1 MRLIDADAL
10 NEAFDNEGADLC
22 MDYGESCEW
31 GFSYKSVHDLIG
43 NAPTVDAE
51 PVRHG
56 HWEEIQL
63 CRIYNEDIV
72 YSIGYKCNQCERV
85 ESKKEPYCHCGAKMD
100 EVSE

>member
-56 HWEEIQL
+56 HWIAFNIINTKDYSSKIRYM
-63 CRIYNEDIV
+63 CSKCGRYED
-72 YSIGYKCNQCERV
+72 KQ
-85 ESKKEPYCHCGAKMD
+85 EPYCNCGAKMD
-100 EVSE
+100 GDKR